1 MRRRR
6 FLVALDYRVFRG
18 LAFAWMAFIFYLSSQ
33 PSLHVPPVMV
43 GQDKVMH
50 FITYAVLGF
59 FAARAVGPVRGAMS
73 WRRVAV
79 AAMCAL
85 LYGVSDEFHQSF
97 VPGRSPSVFD
107 LLADGLGGWA
117 GAWFARYLS
126 TKLPH
131 RGVRDELR

>member
-1 MRRRR
+1 MRRS
-6 FLVALDYRVFRG
+6 LLLIALDYRLFRG
-18 LAFAWMAFIFYLSSQ
+18 FVLAWMAFIFYLSAQ
-33 PSLHVPPVMV
+33 PSLQMPPIMV

-50 FITYAVLGF
+50 FITYGVLGF
-59 FAARAVGPVRGAMS
+59 LAARAVGPVRGLIS
-73 WRRVAV
+73 WRRVAL
-79 AAMCAL
+79 AAMFAL

-126 TKLPH
+126 TIPQR
-131 RGVRDELR
+131 RGAADTIR